1 MISNDILTILNR
13 EYGSKGVLDTSNS
26 LYTLEEIQAQNQQ
39 AEPEFL
45 AALLKV
51 IQTSKLNNSVAS
63 IYKSILLA
71 LYRPNEFCF
80 SIADLSSLEEDEFS
94 LCMTVITY
102 QNHVNRRKIHL
113 YLPQHTSYVQ
123 NLAVNR
129 SK

>member
-1 MISNDILTILNR
+1 MISNDILTIINR
-13 EYGSKGVLDTSNS
+13 EYDSKGVLDTSNS
-26 LYTLEEIQAQNQQ
+26 SYTLEEIQAQNQQ

-45 AALLKV
+45 AALAKV

-71 LYRPNEFCF
+71 LYRPKEFCF
-80 SIADLSSLEEDEFS
+80 SIADLSSLEEEEFS
-94 LCMTVITY
+94 VCMTVITY
-102 QNHVNRRKIHL
+102 QNHVNRRDIHL

>member
-1 MISNDILTILNR
+1 MISNNILTILNR
-13 EYGSKGVLDTSNS
+13 EYDSKGVLDTSNS

-45 AALLKV
+45 EALLKI
-51 IQTSKLNNSVAS
+51 IQTSKLNNSVAN
-63 IYKSILLA
+63 IYKNILLA
-71 LYRPNEFCF
+71 LYRPNDFCF
-80 SIADLSSLEEDEFS
+80 SLADLSSLEEKEFS

-113 YLPQHTSYVQ
+113 YLPQHTSYMQ